1 MLRPS
6 YVATIDGFKEYG
18 FISGGQESGSTFGV
32 AVCSI
37 QVRKRYIGS
46 LPSVPKNEVS
56 CFSEGKRC
64 AIPLPFDCTFDLR
77 KTDTHHRYIALSTM

>member
-6 YVATIDGFKEYG
+6 YVATIDGFKECG

-37 QVRKRYIGS
+37 QVRKRYTES
-46 LPSVPKNEVS
+46 LPSVPKDEGS
-56 CFSEGKRC
+56 CFSEGKSC
-64 AIPLPFDCTFDLR
+64 AIQLPFDCTFDLR
-77 KTDTHHRYIALSTM
+77 KMDTHHRYIALSTM